1 MLCDSLPA
9 VTLPMGTA
17 QEIRCQNYPAY
28 PPDSALE
35 VEMMP
40 MELALRANG
49 RFLETLITFKSL
61 YNFRKSVL
69 SLSLL
74 GRREIKVR
82 SGTYPRA
89 HGPQLVELEFTLK

>member
-17 QEIRCQNYPAY
+17 QEIRCQNYTAY
-28 PPDSALE
+28 PLDTALE
-35 VEMMP
+35 VEMIP

-69 SLSLL
+69 SLPLL

-89 HGPQLVELEFTLK
+89 HSPQPVELEFTLK